1 EMETMTEKQRDTRYF
16 WNNTPEKSDYE
27 AVEALISM
35 SCNWKSDFKKHAEMR
50 PITPASD
57 MSEENDEALLPGAAD
72 FNTIPAFCLTPP
84 YSPSDFEMSQVIHPL
99 GKALSEAAKPPLA
112 TPRREVEK
120 SPAARPLK
128 ARVTSV
134 IRHTADAQLCDHK
147 TCPMRTASVLKYQD
161 SASTETHRKQ
171 YAKKEHSVCSA
182 VAPSGASAETSELST
197 AEGRTAEPAVGP
209 VPLTKPSASKEESV
223 PEAAEQPV
231 VAAPLSPAQ
240 GSGAPPVPV
249 ICQMVPLPTN
259 NNVVTAVVPNTAPN
273 QQPALCQPMV
283 FMGTQVPK
291 GAVMFVVPQPVVQGT
306 KAPVVSPNGTRL
318 SPIAP
323 APGFV
328 PSTAKTTPQADSS
341 RIRSHICGY
350 PGCGKTYFKSSHLKA
365 HVRTHTGEKP
375 FSCSWKGCERRFAR
389 SDELS
394 RHRRT
399 HTGEKK
405 FACPMCER
413 RFMRSDHLT
422 KHARRHLS
430 AKKLPN
436 WQMEVSKLSD
446 VAVPQTSA
454 TAQ

>member
-1 EMETMTEKQRDTRYF
+1 MEMMTEKQRDMKYF
-16 WNNTPEKSDYE
+16 RNNTPEKSDYE

-35 SCNWKSDFKKHAEMR
+35 SCNWKSDLKKHAEMR

-57 MSEENDEALLPGAAD
+57 MSEESDEALLPGAAD
-72 FNTIPAFCLTPP
+72 FNAMPAFCLTPP
-84 YSPSDFEMSQVIHPL
+84 YSPSNLEMLQVIHPPL
-99 GKALSEAAKPPLA
+99 GKALPEAAKPPLA
-112 TPRREVEK
+112 TPRREAER
-120 SPAARPLK
+120 SPAARPVK
-128 ARVTSV
+128 ARATSV
-134 IRHTADAQLCDHK
+134 ICHTADAQLCDHK
-147 TCPMRTASVLKYQD
+147 TCPVRAASVLKYQD
-161 SASTETHRKQ
+161 SAWREANRKQ
-171 YAKKEHSVCSA
+171 KAKEERSVCSA
-182 VAPSGASAETSELST
+182 EAPSAVSAEASELSE
-197 AEGRTAEPAVGP
+197 AEGGTAEPAVGP
-209 VPLTKPSASKEESV
+209 VPLTKPSVSKEEPV
-223 PEAAEQPV
+223 PEPAEQPAG
-231 VAAPLSPAQ
+231 AAPLSPAQ

-259 NNVVTAVVPNTAPN
+259 NNVVTAVVPSTAPS

-306 KAPVVSPNGTRL
+306 KAPIVSPNGTRL

-405 FACPMCER
+405 FACPMCEQ

-430 AKKLPN
+430 AKKLPS
-436 WQMEVSKLSD
+436 WQIEVSKLSD
-446 VAVPQTSA
+446 VAVPPTSV